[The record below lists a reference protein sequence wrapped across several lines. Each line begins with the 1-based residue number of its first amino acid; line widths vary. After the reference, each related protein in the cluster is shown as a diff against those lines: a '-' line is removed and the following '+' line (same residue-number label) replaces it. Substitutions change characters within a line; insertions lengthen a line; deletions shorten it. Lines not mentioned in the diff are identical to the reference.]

1 LYRATETARPDA
13 SLAAVFA
20 SACVAAT
27 AGSAQSGP
35 LALERGCAA
44 EARIIRC
51 VTRTRTAKALA
62 NPNQPHS
69 ALVRE
74 LERYIEA
81 HNPDAT
87 DVNVLSATDTGQ
99 ADKTHKP
106 VRHWYH
112 VSYQAQ
118 D

>member
-1 LYRATETARPDA
+1 VAR
-13 SLAAVFA
+13 
-20 SACVAAT
+20 T
-27 AGSAQSGP
+27 H
-35 LALERGCAA
+35 
-44 EARIIRC
+44 
-51 VTRTRTAKALA
+51 TAKALA
-62 NPNQPHS
+62 NPHQPHS

-81 HNPDAT
+81 YNPELA

-99 ADKTHKP
+99 ADKNHKP

-112 VSYQAQ
+112 VTYEAQ